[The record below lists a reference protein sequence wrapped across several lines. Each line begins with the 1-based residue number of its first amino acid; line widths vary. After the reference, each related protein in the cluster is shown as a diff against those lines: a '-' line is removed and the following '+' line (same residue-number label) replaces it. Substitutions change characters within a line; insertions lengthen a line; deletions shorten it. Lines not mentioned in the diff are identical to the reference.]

1 MASPPVCLTI
11 AGSDCSS
18 GAGAQADLKT
28 FSAFG
33 IYGLT
38 AITAVVSE
46 IPGLVTAWESV
57 SPDLLTSQLDTLKG
71 GFPLAAIKTGML
83 ATPELVARVCQFLEG
98 LRAPFPLLPVV
109 VDPVMIASSGDRLLV
124 EEAVSLYRERLL
136 PLATVA
142 TPNLAEAAA
151 LLECPQPGRD
161 ELVSTARTFSRRFQC
176 AVILKGGHLPL
187 SEDATD
193 LLHLPG
199 EEEPDDLVWASH
211 PRIPC
216 VDTHGTG
223 CTFAAA
229 LTAGL
234 ARGSSVEDAFLA
246 AKRYLTGALE
256 HSHRWQIPDSS
267 VGGTIVALNHFH
279 SRLV

>member
-109 VDPVMIASSGDRLLV
+109 VDPVMIASS
-124 EEAVSLYRERLL
+124 ALYEII
-136 PLATVA
+136 
-142 TPNLAEAAA
+142 
-151 LLECPQPGRD
+151 
-161 ELVSTARTFSRRFQC
+161 S
-176 AVILKGGHLPL
+176 AVIFGAAKGAQARPPKMAD
-187 SEDATD
+187 EDAD
-193 LLHLPG
+193 
-199 EEEPDDLVWASH
+199 
-211 PRIPC
+211 RRC
-216 VDTHGTG
+216 
-223 CTFAAA
+223 
-229 LTAGL
+229 
-234 ARGSSVEDAFLA
+234 
-246 AKRYLTGALE
+246 GAE
-256 HSHRWQIPDSS
+256 I
-267 VGGTIVALNHFH
+267 
-279 SRLV
+279 